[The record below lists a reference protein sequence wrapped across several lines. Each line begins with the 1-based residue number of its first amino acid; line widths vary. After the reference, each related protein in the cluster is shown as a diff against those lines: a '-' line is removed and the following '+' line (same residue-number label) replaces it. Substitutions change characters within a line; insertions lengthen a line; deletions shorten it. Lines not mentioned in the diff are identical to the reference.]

1 MTVEFNIPNNLE
13 QDKYFEASISIRKL
27 YGYAPLLHE
36 FGKEPVTI
44 SQAHLSELG
53 IIDENTHQRVLAT
66 LATIA
71 VFDENYWSSENH
83 KIATSSE
90 EPILTDEYFEEFI
103 VSRYSKKYRNVRLL
117 THPEEIFLSKMIN
130 TTFDPETSE
139 KATQIMIEANLGL
152 VLFVARKY
160 ENNRL
165 NIPFEDLVQEGT
177 IGLIRAVQKYD
188 NTLGSR
194 FSTYASIWIRQAIL
208 RYIKSSG
215 RLIKL
220 PEDIT
225 DLYFRIRRSEER
237 LFQRLG
243 STNITDKEIAEDL
256 GISINTISFIRE
268 TVQKPISLDKPL
280 GINGKANNERTLN
293 ETVRDTNSNI
303 DYEIS
308 HKDFR
313 RNVREYML
321 ALAQNENQ
329 ARKTKYDFS
338 KREVAVLLLRSGAL
352 IEEDVSFSNDNEFL
366 QYISDLNLDIPLP
379 SNPNELDEVDE
390 ADINLF
396 RKIYEREGLTLE
408 EIAKIFGVT
417 RERIRQN
424 ESAGFKKMR
433 RQLNRIR
440 LLRDPLYGIY

>member
-1 MTVEFNIPNNLE
+1 MTVEFNIPKNLE
-13 QDKYFEASISIRKL
+13 QDKYFKVSIRIREL

-36 FGKEPVTI
+36 FGKEPVAI
-44 SQAHLSELG
+44 SQVHLSELG
-53 IIDENTHQRVLAT
+53 ITDENTHQRVLAI
-66 LATIA
+66 LAAIA

-83 KIATSSE
+83 KIATGSKDS
-90 EPILTDEYFEEFI
+90 ILTDEYFEEFI
-103 VSRYSKKYRNVRLL
+103 ISRYSKKHRNVRLL

-130 TTFDPETSE
+130 STAFDPETSE
-139 KATQIMIEANLGL
+139 KAAQIMIEANLGL

-165 NIPFEDLVQEGT
+165 NIPLEDLVQEGT
-177 IGLIRAVQKYD
+177 IGLIKAVQKYD
-188 NTLGSR
+188 HTLGKR
-194 FSTYASIWIRQAIL
+194 FSTYASIWVRQAIL
-208 RYIKSSG
+208 RYIKSNG
-215 RLIKL
+215 RLIKF

-225 DLYFRIRRSEER
+225 HLYFRIRRSEEK
-237 LFQRLG
+237 LFQHLG
-243 STNITDKEIAEDL
+243 STNITDEEIAEDL
-256 GISINTISFIRE
+256 GISVNTIRFIRE
-268 TVQKPISLDKPL
+268 SVQKPTSLDKPL
-280 GINGKANNERTLN
+280 EINGKDNNDITLG

-313 RNVREYML
+313 RSIREYLLTL
-321 ALAQNENQ
+321 AKNENQ

-338 KREVAVLLLRSGAL
+338 KREIAVLLLRSGSL
-352 IEEDVSFSNDNEFL
+352 IGEDVSFSNDKEYL

-379 SNPNELDEVDE
+379 SNPNELDEV
-390 ADINLF
+390 DINLF

-424 ESAGFKKMR
+424 ESTGFKKMR
-433 RQLNRIR
+433 KQLNRIR
-440 LLRDPLYGIY
+440 IILSDPLYRIC

>member
-256 GISINTISFIRE
+256 GISINTIRFIRE